1 MCLVI
6 RIEIEVLPAGY
17 SGRGDKD
24 GGEAVD
30 EGEFINSATL
40 KVCGVYS
47 SGEGGDARECG
58 RGQAARVV

>member
-1 MCLVI
+1 M
-6 RIEIEVLPAGY
+6 LPAGY
-17 SGRGDKD
+17 SGWGYKD

-30 EGEFINSATL
+30 EGEFINSVTL
-40 KVCGVYS
+40 KVCGLYS